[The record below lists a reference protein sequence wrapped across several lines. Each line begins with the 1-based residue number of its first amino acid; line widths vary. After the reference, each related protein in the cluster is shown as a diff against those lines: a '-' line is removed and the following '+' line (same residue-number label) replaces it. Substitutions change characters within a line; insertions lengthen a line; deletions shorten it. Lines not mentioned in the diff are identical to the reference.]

1 MINYIKSEIYRNLR
15 SKGNYIFI
23 ASLIGIGVF
32 LNIVLYLFSKSDPT
46 FPFATTKFAFS
57 ALYTSLS
64 LVMYLCASA
73 VSLTWG
79 QEYKNNTLKNTVSF
93 GISKNSI
100 YFSKLLISILYILI
114 VGILVSGAFII
125 SAYILLDNSG
135 IEELKLLI
143 NSLITAIPI
152 FLISIT
158 LTNALYSIIEKEM
171 NVVFSWISII
181 IIIPFLLNM
190 LGKKIELFKILSSYM
205 PINIIK
211 ATFDERNMN
220 LVLGWTTL
228 EGILK
233 SIVVAIIGCTACYL
247 IGLELFKRKEIK

>member
-1 MINYIKSEIYRNLR
+1 M
-15 SKGNYIFI
+15 
-23 ASLIGIGVF
+23 
-32 LNIVLYLFSKSDPT
+32 
-46 FPFATTKFAFS
+46 
-57 ALYTSLS
+57 
-64 LVMYLCASA
+64 
-73 VSLTWG
+73 
-79 QEYKNNTLKNTVSF
+79 
-93 GISKNSI
+93 
-100 YFSKLLISILYILI
+100 
-114 VGILVSGAFII
+114 
-125 SAYILLDNSG
+125 DNSG

-220 LVLGWTTL
+220 LVLGWTTP

-233 SIVVAIIGCTACYL
+233 SIIVAIIGCTVFYL